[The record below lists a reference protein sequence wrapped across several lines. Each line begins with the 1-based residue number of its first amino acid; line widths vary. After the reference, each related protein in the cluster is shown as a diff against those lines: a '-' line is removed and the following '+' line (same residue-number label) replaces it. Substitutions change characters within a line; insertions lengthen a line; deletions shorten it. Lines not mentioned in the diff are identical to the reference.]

1 MGRAWFSSSVG
12 YCAGLFRAAVY
23 CLYCQKFPILR
34 LQKQDWHFDWKFA
47 WEHLRM
53 GLPMAVQFSVL
64 GLGMIFIQAVCNK
77 FGPTTI
83 AAFTSAMRIEQLAL
97 QPMISFG
104 LSMAVFSAQNFG
116 AHRFDRIREG
126 VKNVRCWLCVL
137 VYLPLL
143 LCISSAAK

>member
-1 MGRAWFSSSVG
+1 
-12 YCAGLFRAAVY
+12 
-23 CLYCQKFPILR
+23 
-34 LQKQDWHFDWKFA
+34 
-47 WEHLRM
+47 M

-126 VKNVRCWLCVL
+126 VKNVRCWRCVL

>member
-1 MGRAWFSSSVG
+1 
-12 YCAGLFRAAVY
+12 
-23 CLYCQKFPILR
+23 
-34 LQKQDWHFDWKFA
+34 
-47 WEHLRM
+47 M

-126 VKNVRCWLCVL
+126 VKKCSLLALCFSL
-137 VYLPLL
+137 F
-143 LCISSAAK
+143 AAVIMYFFGRE